1 MSLGNFVKRFRDIT
15 RTDAGINGD
24 AQRIEQLVWMLF
36 LKVYDSLEQE
46 WDFEQ
51 ENYQSIIPEGLHW
64 SEWADTSSESCLKGD
79 DLLDFVDNTLFPG
92 LKNLQLPARCPRN
105 KAIVKAVF
113 EDIHNYSKD
122 GVALRQCLSLVNE
135 CDFSDPEEAHTFGT
149 IYETILRE
157 LQNAGSAG
165 EYYTPR
171 ALTDFM
177 AQHVDLKIGDSVAD
191 FACGTGGFL
200 NSARKFLDP
209 LVGDD
214 TAKRAKLNRSFY
226 GIEKKPLPYLLC
238 CTNLLLN
245 KVEEPNIIHSNS
257 LSRNVDEYGEK
268 DAFDVVLMNPPYGG
282 SEKQEIQQN
291 FPADMRSAETAD
303 LFMVLIMNRLKKNGR
318 AAVIVPDGFLF
329 GTGNK
334 AAIKRSLLNDFNLH
348 TIVRLPT
355 SVFSPYTS
363 IATNILFFNG
373 KGEKTKQTWFY
384 RVDMPEGYKHFSK
397 TKPMRLE
404 HLKPLADWWN
414 DRKAIEVDG
423 VPKARSYTPEELAAL
438 GFNFDQCGFPQQ
450 EEEILP
456 PEELIAKY
464 QAERTAH
471 AQAIDA
477 TLTAILEKVR
487 RSGSDEC

>member
-1 MSLGNFVKRFRDIT
+1 
-15 RTDAGINGD
+15 
-24 AQRIEQLVWMLF
+24 
-36 LKVYDSLEQE
+36 
-46 WDFEQ
+46 
-51 ENYQSIIPEGLHW
+51 
-64 SEWADTSSESCLKGD
+64 
-79 DLLDFVDNTLFPG
+79 
-92 LKNLQLPARCPRN
+92 
-105 KAIVKAVF
+105 
-113 EDIHNYSKD
+113 
-122 GVALRQCLSLVNE
+122 
-135 CDFSDPEEAHTFGT
+135 
-149 IYETILRE
+149 
-157 LQNAGSAG
+157 
-165 EYYTPR
+165 
-171 ALTDFM
+171 
-177 AQHVDLKIGDSVAD
+177 
-191 FACGTGGFL
+191 
-200 NSARKFLDP
+200 
-209 LVGDD
+209 VGDD

-334 AAIKRSLLNDFNLH
+334 TAIKRSLVNDFNLH

-423 VPKARSYTPEELAAL
+423 APKARSYTPEELAAL

-464 QAERTAH
+464 QADRTVH

-477 TLTAILEKVR
+477 TLTAILQKIR
-487 RSGSDEC
+487 RSGNDEC